1 MGKLLRIADSRQLTF
16 KDWLKTKEWD
26 WAPPSLNKYVINFLP
41 FKSIVCCWFPFI
53 LAVLC
58 SYIGYWAFKRCI
70 MSAKQLCISVFVR
83 FCYIC
88 VPFVV
93 YFHFRNTHCNWT
105 EHIWVCLLVLHLW
118 VVELSRHWTVSGQ
131 SDQVFSRLI
140 STAIYLIMS
149 RNPAACLWWR
159 ILDSKCQM

>member
-1 MGKLLRIADSRQLTF
+1 MKNEIEHPLLLIRYIFSSNEIYCLLCIF
-16 KDWLKTKEWD
+16 
-26 WAPPSLNKYVINFLP
+26 INFSR
-41 FKSIVCCWFPFI
+41 F
-53 LAVLC
+53 VLL
-58 SYIGYWAFKRCI
+58 YWLLGFKRCI
-70 MSAKQLCISVFVR
+70 MSAEQLCISVFVR

-93 YFHFRNTHCNWT
+93 YFNFRNTHCNWT

-118 VVELSRHWTVSGQ
+118 VVESSRHWTVWGQ